1 MCRLPRFFTIWLL
14 SCYGCATVMA
24 DELLIIDDRSSGDY
38 HSTLGSTWRLI
49 TDDVMGGVSSGQL
62 TLDSIDN
69 RPCLRLR
76 GDVRLEN
83 NGGFVQAALD
93 LNGTGAFDASAYQGV
108 LLEVYG
114 NDEVYNLHLRTDD
127 VWLPW
132 QSYRA
137 SFRAPTGWHTVRL
150 PFADFDG
157 YRITTAL
164 DLERL
169 ERIGIVAIGRAFQAD
184 LCVASVALYRDSHA
198 GDSTG
203 ISKSRLHKE

>member
-1 MCRLPRFFTIWLL
+1 MHRLPGFFTICLL
-14 SCYGCATVMA
+14 SCYGCVTVMA

-38 HSTLGSTWRLI
+38 RSSLGDSWRLI
-49 TDDVMGGVSSGQL
+49 TDNVMGGVSSGLL
-62 TLDSIDN
+62 TLDSVEN
-69 RPCLRLR
+69 RPCLHLR

-93 LNGTGAFDASAYQGV
+93 LKGTGAFDASAYQGV
-108 LLEVYG
+108 LLDVYG
-114 NDEVYNLHLRTDD
+114 NDEVYNLHLRTDA

-137 SFRAPTGWHTVRL
+137 GFRAAAGWHSVRL

-164 DLERL
+164 DTARL
-169 ERIGIVAIGRAFQAD
+169 QRIGIVAIGRAYQAD
-184 LCVASVALYRDSHA
+184 LCVARVALYRD
-198 GDSTG
+198 D
-203 ISKSRLHKE
+203 